1 MTRLSI
7 KSCVWMRTA
16 MTAAVAGAAVLFLA
30 WHSTSPVSCASSVR
44 EEPVQ
49 KEKAL
54 GAFPLTSHRGIYSPA
69 PLPLERRLA
78 AMRIFEKVHPTL
90 TIHYSGF
97 SRNGSLV
104 CYDMLNELRTVE
116 EAKSLMDVEFHLLD
130 LMLEHYKV
138 DKHMRVVDANVVK
151 NILDLGSLFSFRF
164 PDAVMRVTRFI
175 KDYDPILRVFLKR
188 YLPHIEYLV
197 IVNVPSFFVPL
208 LPSIASRIMGI
219 PPNKLVALSSGEGLE
234 KFMDRKYVPKEFG
247 NPQGNS
253 VRASTEDLTASCL
266 MLQEIKLH
274 LGEAA
279 LSEEG
284 KRMLQQHG
292 PKLLGKRKEA
302 FSSSTG
308 LVAAEEEPFDDID

>member
-1 MTRLSI
+1 MAS
-7 KSCVWMRTA
+7 
-16 MTAAVAGAAVLFLA
+16 AAAAAILFLA
-30 WHSTSPVSCASSVR
+30 LHSTSLVSCASQTREAPVR
-44 EEPVQ
+44 
-49 KEKAL
+49 KERPA
-54 GAFPLTSHRGIYSPA
+54 APPPISHRGVYSPA
-69 PLPLERRLA
+69 ALPLERRLA

-116 EAKSLMDVEFHLLD
+116 EAQALMDVEFHLLD
-130 LMLEHYKV
+130 LMLDHYKV

-151 NILDLGSLFSFRF
+151 KMLDLGSLFSFRF
-164 PDAVMRVTRFI
+164 PEAIMRVTRFI

-197 IVNVPSFFVPL
+197 IVNVPSLFVPL
-208 LPSIASRIMGI
+208 LPSIASRIMGV
-219 PPNKLVALSSGEGLE
+219 PSNKVVALSSGEGLE
-234 KFMDRKYVPKEFG
+234 KYMDKKYVPKEFG
-247 NPQGNS
+247 NAHGSS

-266 MLQEIKLH
+266 MLQEIKTH
-274 LGEAA
+274 LGEEA

-292 PKLLGKRKEA
+292 PRLLGQREET
-302 FSSSTG
+302 FSSSAG
-308 LVAAEEEPFDDID
+308 LVVAEEEPFDDID